1 MGHHPFCCR
10 GLTIGS
16 TVFGP
21 NFLHSRNEPL
31 STFSTI
37 TVPVTLSLS
46 PRRRGQL
53 AGVVAPVFDPIKD
66 GFNDYSSRKKLWA
79 SIHEPCQIKGNSHSP
94 TASFRGA
101 TASDLVR

>member
-1 MGHHPFCCR
+1 MGHHPFCYR

-53 AGVVAPVFDPIKD
+53 AGVVAPVFDPIK
-66 GFNDYSSRKKLWA
+66 
-79 SIHEPCQIKGNSHSP
+79 
-94 TASFRGA
+94 
-101 TASDLVR
+101 VRALAFDFHIVNCMLFFPSQLT